1 MTLRKQKKKKSR
13 HPGRKSA
20 GGSSTREN
28 GIKKRLAEMKWFIKE
43 QIDSL
48 KVGVEK
54 SLQTQ
59 WMLRN
64 LKKITLKMKKKQ
76 KMENFL
82 IYKVDGSYDYRN

>member
-1 MTLRKQKKKKSR
+1 MGLKVREKST
-13 HPGRKSA
+13 PEK
-20 GGSSTREN
+20 TTF
-28 GIKKRLAEMKWFIKE
+28 KKRLAEIKWFIRGK
-43 QIDSL
+43 IDIL
-48 KVGVEK
+48 KIGMEE

-76 KMENFL
+76 KMENSL